1 MIAPLVCTLQ
11 PQRHMKYKDLREEY
25 QWKPLL
31 ETTLNPDPFR
41 QFETWFEEA
50 IQQEKKDPNAM
61 VLSTLSAEG
70 FPQGRVVL
78 LKEVDHGFIWF
89 TNYDSRK
96 GQDLDFTNKASLTF
110 WWPSLER
117 QVRINGLVEKIN
129 PEDSDRYFLS
139 RPLGSQ
145 AGAIA
150 SLQSQVLENREILE
164 ERYANLVKENQAFV
178 RPENWGGYRLIPVRF
193 EFWQGRE
200 SRLHD
205 RLVVE
210 KAGDDWKHYRLYP

>member
-1 MIAPLVCTLQ
+1 
-11 PQRHMKYKDLREEY
+11 MKYKDLREEY

-31 ETTLNPDPFR
+31 ETNLDPDPFR

-61 VLSTLSAEG
+61 VLSTLSPEG
-70 FPQGRVVL
+70 YPQGRVVL
-78 LKEVDHGFIWF
+78 LKEMDHGFVWF
-89 TNYDSRK
+89 TNYQSRK
-96 GQDLDFTNKASLTF
+96 GQDLDFLPKASLTF

-117 QVRINGLVEKIN
+117 QVRITGDVEKI
-129 PEDSDRYFLS
+129 EAEASDKYFLS
-139 RPLGSQ
+139 RPAGSQ

-164 ERYANLVKENQAFV
+164 ERYAALVKENQAFV
-178 RPENWGGYRLIPVRF
+178 RPDNWGGYRLIPVRF

-210 KAGDDWKHYRLYP
+210 KSGDSWKHFRLYP

>member
-1 MIAPLVCTLQ
+1 
-11 PQRHMKYKDLREEY
+11 MKYKDLREEY

-41 QFETWFEEA
+41 QFEAWFEEA

-61 VLSTLSAEG
+61 VLSTLSSEG

-78 LKEVDHGFIWF
+78 LKEIDHGFIWF

-117 QVRINGLVEKIN
+117 QVRINGLVEKIS

-150 SLQSQVLENREILE
+150 SLQSQLLENREILE

-178 RPENWGGYRLIPVRF
+178 RPENWGGYRLVPVRF

>member
-1 MIAPLVCTLQ
+1 
-11 PQRHMKYKDLREEY
+11 MKYKDLREEY

-41 QFETWFEEA
+41 QFEAWFGEA

-61 VLSTLSAEG
+61 VLSTLSSEG

-78 LKEVDHGFIWF
+78 LKEIDHGFIWF

-150 SLQSQVLENREILE
+150 SLQSQVLKNREILE
-164 ERYANLVKENQAFV
+164 ERYAKLVKENQAFV
-178 RPENWGGYRLIPVRF
+178 RPENWGGYRLVPIRF

>member
-1 MIAPLVCTLQ
+1 
-11 PQRHMKYKDLREEY
+11 MKYKDLREEY